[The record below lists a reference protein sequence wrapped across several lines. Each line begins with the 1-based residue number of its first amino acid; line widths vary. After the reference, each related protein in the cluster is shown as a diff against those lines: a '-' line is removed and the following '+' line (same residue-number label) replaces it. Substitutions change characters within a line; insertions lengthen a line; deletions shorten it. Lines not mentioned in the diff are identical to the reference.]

1 MVVSKS
7 TSDNKVDSTP
17 CPHTRCSWS
26 KAILSSLSCGG
37 GVRKSWVQRIRING
51 KTTNLGLGPTW
62 QVSLAEAREMALGNH
77 RVARGGGDPRSKG
90 APSFAEAAEK
100 VIAIHAQ
107 GWKDGGKSEK
117 QWRASLSTYAMPTLG
132 SKPVDQINTSDVL
145 AVLLPIWSSK
155 RETARRVRGR
165 IGAVMKWA
173 VAQGYRQDNPAGDA
187 IGEALP
193 KTAPPKQHLQALPH
207 AEVAAAV
214 DAIRKSSAYWAT
226 KAAFEFLVL
235 TAARSGEV
243 RGARWAEIDLEAQ
256 VWTIPGERMK
266 SKTAQPRPPVAAGSR
281 NHRRGSRQRRQLRP
295 GVPSATGRVMS
306 DGTVGKLLKESGV
319 EAVPHGFRSSFR
331 SWCSDTAVPRELA
344 ERALAHVVRD
354 STERAYARS
363 RHARPE
369 ARADGGL
376 GRLHRRLAAL
386 RVLEH
391 REGGVAWPSGGRL
404 CWAPLVHVLQYG
416 RAEVVEAGDHVAGQ
430 VLLVA

>member
-1 MVVSKS
+1 M
-7 TSDNKVDSTP
+7 
-17 CPHTRCSWS
+17 
-26 KAILSSLSCGG
+26 SCGG

-266 SKTAQPRPPVAAGSR
+266 SKTAHRVPLSPRAVEIIAEAADNADSSG
-281 NHRRGSRQRRQLRP
+281 L
-295 GVPSATGRVMS
+295 VFPSATGRVMS

-363 RHARPE
+363 DMLDRRRE
-369 ARADGGL
+369 LMAD
-376 GRLHRRLAAL
+376 
-386 RVLEH
+386 
-391 REGGVAWPSGGRL
+391 
-404 CWAPLVHVLQYG
+404 WADYI
-416 RAEVVEAGDHVAGQ
+416 GDGPR
-430 VLLVA
+430 